1 MEETRVITLIIER
14 SYSGVPDVTVGFVG
28 DRGLVSQE
36 FHAFSVEEA
45 MGKVGAVLDSES
57 AAERTVSE

>member
-1 MEETRVITLIIER
+1 MIIER